1 MRSARVIVSG
11 VVTLGLLIIGAI
23 TGAAQNVSVVVGH
36 QASLADGGALSFE
49 LDDGSLLRIQLSD
62 GHIHINGNMIGS
74 YDREGTVERSW
85 LQLVRQAVALSSA
98 ELLQAARAW
107 QDEELATVESET
119 VEALST
125 ALAGVEFASEDL
137 EAVVRAAVAAQS
149 ARDST
154 RIYRLSETGSLSEL
168 ATSLATLQQ
177 SRATAARDF
186 TRLQRESALSQLE
199 DLQLDINDA
208 QVHIGDLRVE
218 QGEVVEGSLLLL
230 KGDAAIL
237 GRVAGNIVSFDGNI
251 RLFPGARVDGDV
263 IAVNGTVI
271 GAHSLVRGDVR
282 VITSARAVPPIPPLP
297 QRIRPTRERVS
308 VVGEIGRST
317 ATFLGTL
324 VALAC
329 IGFGVTFYAPNQLE
343 AVAARVAENP
353 GRSFLAGLFAQPL
366 ILPVIAMLVVG
377 LTISLV
383 GIVLVPFAII
393 ALALAVVASA
403 VVGYLA
409 VARNVGGRY
418 LRQKSANHGTA
429 VNIAPYRALVCGLV
443 FMLGVWLPAVLL
455 SWVPVAG
462 TAVLVTAVVF
472 TWMMATAG
480 FGAVITT
487 RAGTGESLFG
497 PRFRAARLT
506 GHK

>member
-11 VVTLGLLIIGAI
+11 VLTLGLLIIGAI
-23 TGAAQNVSVVVGH
+23 RGAAQNVGVVVGH
-36 QASLADGGALSFE
+36 QATSADGGALSFE
-49 LDDGSLLRIQLSD
+49 LDDGSRLHIRLAD
-62 GHIHINGNMIGS
+62 GHILINGNKIGS
-74 YDREGTVERSW
+74 YDREGTVEQSW
-85 LQLVRQAVALSSA
+85 LQVVHQAAALSSA
-98 ELLQAARAW
+98 ELLQVTRAW
-107 QDEELATVESET
+107 QHEELANVESET
-119 VEALST
+119 VEVLAT
-125 ALAGVEFASEDL
+125 ALAGVEFAREDL
-137 EAVVRAAVAAQS
+137 AAVVRAAVAAQS

-168 ATSLATLQQ
+168 ATALAMLEQ
-177 SRATAARDF
+177 SRATTARDF
-186 TRLQRESALSQLE
+186 ARLQRQSALSQLAH
-199 DLQLDINDA
+199 LQLDINDA
-208 QVHIGDLRVE
+208 QVHIGDLVVE
-218 QGEVVEGSLLLL
+218 QGEVIEGSLLLL
-230 KGDAAIL
+230 KGNAAIR
-237 GRVAGNIVSFDGNI
+237 GRVTGNIVSFDGNV
-251 RLFPGARVDGDV
+251 RLFPEAQVDGDV
-263 IAVNGTVI
+263 IAVNGTVT
-271 GAHSLVRGDVR
+271 GARTLVRGDVR

-297 QRIRPTRERVS
+297 QRMRPTGERLS
-308 VVGEIGRST
+308 VVSEIGRNS

-329 IGFGVTFYAPNQLE
+329 IGFGLTFFAPKQLD
-343 AVAARVAENP
+343 VIAARVAENP

-366 ILPVIAMLVVG
+366 ILPVTAMLVVG
-377 LTISLV
+377 LAISIV

-429 VNIAPYRALVCGLV
+429 VTITPYRALVRGLA

-455 SWVPVAG
+455 GWVPVAG
-462 TAVLVTAVVF
+462 TAVLVTAIVF

-497 PRFRAARLT
+497 PRFGAARLAR
-506 GHK
+506 HD